1 MRATTFFGNFIDRF
15 RRFGLEY
22 WGRYYAHYRATVV
35 DNEDDKYQGKI
46 KVSCPFLGD
55 REGDSRVAYPIDL
68 DGAADGRGRFYPPEK
83 GDKVYVVFENGD
95 TRFPL
100 YLGGWFAKDEIPED
114 FKKNPPT
121 ARGFVSKS
129 GHAIV
134 FDDTDGEEKVVLR
147 WKAGEDVASLT
158 FDKDGGATLETKD
171 GVFLK
176 LHAESGQ
183 KGFELDDGW
192 SKIKSDSTKTTIE
205 TRSHKLTFQSGE
217 VKLDVQGALRMQAT
231 TFEVQAAQVSIGQG
245 EQEPVARGT
254 KLTNMISELAVTV
267 SKATTTA
274 PGGPLDP
281 GTIAQLIALGAR
293 ASGVLAPNSKI

>member
-35 DNEDDKYQGKI
+35 NNEDDKYQGKI

-129 GHAIV
+129 GHAII
-134 FDDTDGEEKVVLR
+134 FDDSDDEEKVVLR
-147 WKAGEDVASLT
+147 WKAGKDVAHLT

-183 KGFELDDGW
+183 KGFELDDGETKFQ
-192 SKIKSDSTKTTIE
+192 STPTKTTIE
-205 TRSHKLTFQSGE
+205 TRSHKLTFESGQ
-217 VKLDVQGALRMQAT
+217 VKLEVQGALKMQAT

-254 KLTNMISELAVTV
+254 KLTNMLTELTGIVAQM
-267 SKATTTA
+267 KCL
-274 PGGPLDP
+274 PPLGAIDP
-281 GTIAQLIALGAR
+281 SVAAQLVALGAR
-293 ASGVLAPNSKI
+293 ASSVLAPNSKI